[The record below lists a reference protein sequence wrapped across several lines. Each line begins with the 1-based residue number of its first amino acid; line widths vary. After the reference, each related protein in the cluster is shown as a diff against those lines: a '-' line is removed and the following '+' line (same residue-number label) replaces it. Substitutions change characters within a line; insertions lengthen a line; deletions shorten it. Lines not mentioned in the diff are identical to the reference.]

1 MSREIKNQEY
11 YIDGNN
17 KCSYDVLFID
27 ERGDI
32 LFIAEVANENHAQ
45 LFIELLNNS

>member
-1 MSREIKNQEY
+1 MLRQIKTGEY

-17 KCSYDVLFID
+17 KGSYDVLYID
-27 ERGDI
+27 AGGNI
-32 LFIAEVANENHAQ
+32 LFIAEVANEGHAQ